1 MNYCEKYPMLRDED
15 NLYKSIEID
24 DLLYML
30 AGFFTGVI
38 YIGGA
43 WDSNCQKIVPIA
55 NDLAKSLNIDIIY
68 NYDPKFINIF
78 KEEENLID
86 CKTLENKLKY
96 YSIIEKIGYKS
107 DILVKDTLIP
117 KINIPFFIVMKNGTC
132 IGTVSAENDDKIN
145 SFEKSF
151 LDLIKEIGFFSK

>member
-1 MNYCEKYPMLRDED
+1 MNYCEKYPLLKDEN

-24 DLLYML
+24 DLLDLL

-43 WDSNCQKIVPIA
+43 WDEYCQRIVPEA
-55 NDLAKSLNIDIIY
+55 NELAKSLNLDIIY
-68 NYDPKFINIF
+68 NYDPKFINVF

-86 CKTLENKLKY
+86 CKTLEHKLKY

-107 DILVKDTLIP
+107 DVLVKDTLIP
-117 KINIPFFIVMKNGTC
+117 KINVPFFIVMKNGSC
-132 IGTVSAENDDKIN
+132 IGTVSAENEEKLS
-145 SFEKSF
+145 SFDRSF
-151 LDLIKEIGFFSK
+151 LDLIKQIGYFK